1 MKILKSIVM
10 ALVAILLC
18 VNFTSCEKE
27 PILTLSLSVQQI
39 TAPSSGNSTSV
50 IVNANT
56 PWYVSGNYWCTV
68 SPSSGEGGEV
78 PVTVT
83 VKENTTYDARNCTL
97 TFTSAGL
104 TQSISVNQESN
115 NGIVL
120 PKNTYDVSSDV
131 QQISVEVKAN
141 VEYDISIDVDW
152 IKQSGTKALT
162 SNKILFNISANDTYD
177 NRIGK
182 ITIKQT
188 DGSLSETIVVN
199 QCQKDGLFA
208 SPSEFFLSKYNHN
221 IEVAVEANVDYV
233 VSCEE
238 EWIHII
244 STKALSSNTI
254 SLSIDPNYTFE
265 QRIGVVHVKDN
276 KGLLERCITISQEPD
291 EIIVFEDNRTKQIC
305 VSNWDANKDGELSQL
320 EASKVQSIG
329 QVFKGSSIR
338 SFNEFRFFVSVS
350 EVGYLSFSASSI
362 KEIVFPDNITT
373 VGQEA
378 FTYCRS
384 LKSLV
389 FNEKLVGI
397 GSWAFSDCSSL
408 SVINLPLSL
417 QSLGD
422 YVFRNT
428 PIRKVIIPDNVVN
441 LGINPFTGCTMLEE
455 IESKYS
461 TLDKRC
467 LIKDGKLLSF
477 ASKGVYKYSFSSEV
491 KEVGD
496 DVFSDLSEIEELS
509 FLIDTHTFGD
519 HAFIRC
525 SSLKTVTLENQGAGV
540 TQLGTM
546 LFQECTSLDSFDISK
561 ANKLF
566 ELPQRLF
573 YGCNS
578 LIEFT
583 IPESVEAIK
592 PQAFIFCRNL
602 TSINCLP
609 IEPPVLHSI
618 SSNQPDVFEGTPNKM
633 KVYVLNGS
641 VENYK
646 NAYTWLKYANRIEP
660 LF

>member
-1 MKILKSIVM
+1 M

>member
-1 MKILKSIVM
+1 MLFIL
-10 ALVAILLC
+10 C
-18 VNFTSCEKE
+18 SCEKE
-27 PILTLSLSVQQI
+27 PMLSISINSI
-39 TAPSSGNSTSV
+39 TAPSTGNSTT
-50 IVNANT
+50 IVVNSNN
-56 PWYVSGNYWCTV
+56 PWNVSGNDWCTV
-68 SPSSGEGGEV
+68 SPSSGEGGEIS
-78 PVTVT
+78 VTVT
-83 VKENTTYDARNCTL
+83 IKENTTYDARNCTL
-97 TFTSAGL
+97 TFTSASL
-104 TQSISVNQESN
+104 TQSIVVNQESN
-115 NGIVL
+115 YGIVL

-152 IKQSGTKALT
+152 IKQIGTKALT

-254 SLSIDPNYTFE
+254 SLSIDTNYTFE

-276 KGLLERCITISQEPD
+276 KGLLESCITISQEPD
-291 EIIVFEDNRTKQIC
+291 EVIVFEDNRTKQIC
-305 VSNWDANKDGELSQL
+305 VSNWDTNKDGELSQL

-329 QVFKGSSIR
+329 QVFKESSIR

-350 EVGYLSFSASSI
+350 EVGYLSFFGSSI

-384 LKSLV
+384 LTSLV

-422 YVFRNT
+422 QVFRST

-441 LGINPFTGCTMLEE
+441 LDSNPFTGCTMLEE

-477 ASKGVYKYSFSSEV
+477 ASKGVSKYSFSSEV

-496 DVFSDLSEIEELS
+496 RVFSGLSEIEELS

-519 HAFIRC
+519 QAFSSC

-540 TQLGTM
+540 TQLGSM
-546 LFQECTSLDSFDISK
+546 LFQGCTSLDSFDISK

-566 ELPQRLF
+566 ELPHRLF

-592 PQAFIFCRNL
+592 PQAFIFCSYL

-609 IEPPVLHSI
+609 IEPPVLHSTY
-618 SSNQPDVFEGTPNKM
+618 SNQPDVFYGTPNKM
-633 KVYVLNGS
+633 KVYVLNDS